1 MSLNDVKSKASH
13 SGENLI
19 LAHETLYTR
28 RFSSTTFSSWKSTSN
43 TIRDDSH
50 IYEVLALNKGVYFYV
65 DIDSYDPVH
74 IYDIVTSIRTLC
86 QKYFD
91 INPTFQ
97 IASSCSYTKQ
107 SYHIVSS
114 LAFESIS
121 DAGSFAY
128 VLNGMHK
135 EVDMNVYKQHQN
147 WRMLYQSKAGDP
159 TRPFTPFGDSSTD
172 IKDHLIGVYS
182 SRGIFK
188 NRFAGVERP
197 VMSIS
202 ESGIDIIEYLDMT
215 IKTHIPEYKTH
226 MSPLEYV
233 LSCIPNTGN
242 GQPWI
247 VWLYVGFALRNIQ
260 ADVSLWIDWSNTW
273 NNGDQTKQC
282 SDIWNHMVPRN
293 DGFNLGTLI
302 KCANQYAPRRI
313 NETFSIGALDDI
325 HGIQQKDCVYTETYV
340 RPYVLPEGVSCLLE
354 RSQMGTGKTYQLFE
368 YIKKHT
374 PSRIIHMSARQDY
387 TTSIHGDYLSKGID
401 MKHYLKD
408 GTLDASRIIIQMESL
423 WKCKD
428 VGPYDL
434 VVLDEIESLLKQWSS
449 SHTMK
454 GKVAT
459 NARAFEFILQN
470 ASVVLGMDAFLSHK
484 SVDCLNQLGIPAYV
498 RWNTFQPQSRVAID
512 CQSKGGLLGTL
523 VGCLKKG
530 QKCVMFTASQQFG
543 TDVLATVNHAF
554 PHLSTRY
561 YNSSVDDSI
570 RDELRAVQDAWKSLD
585 LLVYSPC
592 ITVGVNFDIPHFDT
606 LFLYGS
612 CMSTNIRDC
621 FQSSMRARHIRTNEC
636 YYALHTKSPSDV
648 PTSRNDIVEHIGNS
662 VPFYNSTRACPRWL
676 LNVHIHNIQEDNFHR
691 TNYRDTW
698 DYFLR
703 TCGYTIV
710 DAVVS
715 EIYDLHRDSPV
726 VYSDIPDVPC
736 EAVKEVEQAITHR
749 NATSHV
755 KRMFSKF
762 VFDSYTCT
770 DESDIEKSFIFDHKW
785 KNKAL
790 RKKLKNMSDE
800 RFSTPQYVA
809 KKEMNNA
816 SFVEIAAT
824 HSRTSAFDTL
834 KKIVDGIGI
843 DHSTDSCSWFT
854 LPGDK
859 ARASR
864 LINTWSGGTIV
875 KAKKYSFR
883 IKKKI

>member
-1 MSLNDVKSKASH
+1 MSLLDVKSRASTR
-13 SGENLI
+13 GENLI
-19 LAHETLYTR
+19 FAQETLYTR
-28 RFSSTTFSSWKSTSN
+28 RFSSVKYSQWKAN
-43 TIRDDSH
+43 NDDSH
-50 IYEVLALNKGVYFYV
+50 TYEVLALHNGVYFYV
-65 DIDSYDPVH
+65 DIDSYEQVRID
-74 IYDIVTSIRTLC
+74 DILSSIRTLC
-86 QKYFD
+86 QRYFD
-91 INPTFQ
+91 LNPTFQ
-97 IASSCSYTKQ
+97 IASACSEAKQ
-107 SYHIVSS
+107 SFHVVSS

-128 VLNGMHK
+128 VLNGMHN

-159 TRPFTPFGDSSTD
+159 TRPFLPYGDSSTD
-172 IKDHLIGVYS
+172 AKDHLIGIYS

-188 NRFAGVERP
+188 NRFAGIERP
-197 VMSIS
+197 VVSIS
-202 ESGIDIIEYLDMT
+202 DSSGIDIIEYLDMT
-215 IKTHIPEYKTH
+215 IKADIPEFKKH

-233 LSCIPNTGN
+233 MSCIPNTGN

-247 VWLYVGFALRNIQ
+247 VWLYIGFALRNIQ
-260 ADVSLWIDWSNTW
+260 ADLSLWIKWSNTW

-282 SDIWNHMVPRN
+282 TDIWNHMVPRN

-313 NETFSIGALDDI
+313 NETLSIGALDDL
-325 HGIQQKDCVYTETYV
+325 HGIKQKDCVYTETYV
-340 RPYVLPEGVSCLLE
+340 RPYTLPEGVTCLLE

-368 YIKKHT
+368 YIKRFA
-374 PSRIIHMSARQDY
+374 PGRIIHMSARQDY
-387 TTSIHGDYLSKGID
+387 TTSIHGDYLSKGIH

-408 GTLDASRIIIQMESL
+408 GTADTSRIIIQMESL
-423 WKCKD
+423 WKCQD
-428 VGPYDL
+428 SGAYDL

-459 NARAFEFILQN
+459 NAQAFSRILQN
-470 ASVVLGMDAFLSHK
+470 ATVVLGMDAFLSQK
-484 SVDCLNQLGIPAYV
+484 SVDCINQLGIPAYV

-512 CQSKGGLLGTL
+512 CQSKGGLMGTL
-523 VGCLKKG
+523 IACLGKG
-530 QKCVMFTASQQFG
+530 QKCVLFTASQQFG
-543 TDVLATVNHAF
+543 TDVLTTVNDAF
-554 PHLSTRY
+554 PHISTRY
-561 YNSSVDDSI
+561 YHSSVDDSV
-570 RDELRAVQDAWKSLD
+570 RDELSIVQDAWKSLD
-585 LLVYSPC
+585 LLIYSPC
-592 ITVGVNFDIPHFDT
+592 ITVGVNFDLPHFDT

-636 YYALHTKSPSDV
+636 YYALHTKSPGEV
-648 PTSRNDIVEHIGNS
+648 PTSRDDIVEHIGNS
-662 VPFYNSTRACPRWL
+662 VPFYNSTHACPRWL
-676 LNVHIHNIQEDNFHR
+676 LNVHIHNIQEDNYHR
-691 TNYRDTW
+691 VNYRDTW

-715 EIYDLHRDSPV
+715 DMYDMHKDSPV
-726 VYSDIPDVPC
+726 VYSDIPDVPH

-770 DESDIEKSFIFDHKW
+770 DESDLEKAIIFDQKW
-785 KNKAL
+785 KNKGA
-790 RKKLKNMSDE
+790 RKKMKNVSDE
-800 RFSTPQYVA
+800 LFSSPQHVA
-809 KKEMNNA
+809 QKEMNNA

-834 KKIVDGIGI
+834 KKIVDGLGV
-843 DHSTDSCSWFT
+843 DHSTDSCSWFS
-854 LPGDK
+854 LPDDK
-859 ARASR
+859 ARTSR

-875 KAKKYSFR
+875 KAKKDLYR